1 MRRLGDGTKVL
12 AFVTVTGLLTGFVG
26 VVFANVRLGEDTTYT
41 AVFED
46 TTGLETGAEV
56 RAAGVDVGRV
66 EDLSLRDDSTVLVTF
81 SAVDSVPLTTATEVR
96 IRYLNLMGGRYLDL
110 SQRPGEGVALPEDA
124 TIPLQRTS
132 PALDLDELFHSFTP
146 LMQGLDPR
154 EVNALTSSLIKA
166 FEGEAGGVESLLGN
180 IGRFTN
186 SLADRDRVIG
196 ELVHNLD
203 TVLGTMGRRRAEFDE
218 LVVNA
223 QRVVS
228 GLAEDRRRIGRSL
241 VRLDTLTRTGTAYL
255 ASVRPELHGTIEQT
269 RRIMA
274 ALNSELDIVDHYLSV
289 LPGRLRKLGRVGAYG
304 TFYNMYVC
312 GVTFT
317 VTGPDGKPMP
327 GPVWYDEDT
336 TRCRYPKDVPR

>member
-1 MRRLGDGTKVL
+1 MRRVGDGVKVL
-12 AFVTVTGLLTGFVG
+12 VFVIVTGLLTAFVG
-26 VVFANVRLGEDTTYT
+26 AVFSNVRFDDNTTYR

-46 TTGLETGAEV
+46 ITGLDKGAEV

-66 EDLSLRDDSTVLVTF
+66 KDLALRDDSTVLVTF
-81 SAVDSVPLTTATEVR
+81 SAADSVPLTTATQVR

-110 SQRPGEGVALPEDA
+110 SQRPGEGAPLRADA
-124 TIPLQRTS
+124 TIPLDRTS
-132 PALDLDELFHSFTP
+132 PALDLDELFNSFTP

-154 EVNALTSSLIKA
+154 EVNDLTASLIKA
-166 FEGEAGGVESLLGN
+166 FEGEAGGVESLLSD

-186 SLADRDRVIG
+186 FLADRDQVIA
-196 ELVHNLD
+196 ELIHNLD
-203 TVLGTMGRRRAEFDE
+203 VVLGTMGRRRAEFDE

-223 QRVVS
+223 QKVVS
-228 GLAEDRRRIGRSL
+228 GLAEDRHRIGRSL
-241 VRLDTLTRTGTAYL
+241 VRLDTLTRTGTQYL
-255 ASVRPELHGTIEQT
+255 ASVRPGLHGTIEQT
-269 RRIMA
+269 RRITA
-274 ALNSELDIVDHYLSV
+274 VLNSELDIVDHYISV

-327 GPVWYDEDT
+327 GPVWYDQDT
-336 TRCRYPKDVPR
+336 TRCRYPEDVPR